1 MIKIKKIAVILLASL
16 LFSIS
21 AFAKEA
27 IFKGADYDLN
37 LRYNEIAKPG
47 DAVFV
52 KINFSR
58 NSKSRV
64 SKKEFLATTAT
75 LEFLVNGKT
84 TRSSEFYAISKEDKD
99 LTMLTGIPLSTWW
112 TEETKCSLK
121 VVYNLYGKKKME
133 FDLPFTLEHKD
144 FVEEIIELNEQNT
157 AIKTDT
163 STKRMDQIARLNAI
177 LETKN
182 TSAIYQLS
190 NFIAPTTATRRTS
203 FFGDRRTF
211 KYTTGKTSTNLH
223 FGIDYGVPTG
233 TKVTSCGAG
242 RVVLKENR
250 VSTGWSIVIE
260 HLPGLYS
267 LYYHMSETKVKEG
280 DIVKPGQLIGLSGA
294 TGLATGPHL
303 HWEIRLNME
312 AVSPDFFVENFN
324 CEN

>member
-1 MIKIKKIAVILLASL
+1 MIRIKKITALIIAITISL
-16 LFSIS
+16 S
-21 AFAKEA
+21 AYAKEA
-27 IFKGADYDLN
+27 IFKGTDYNLN
-37 LRYNEIAKPG
+37 LRYNETAKPG

-58 NSKSRV
+58 NSKSKI
-64 SKKEFLATTAT
+64 SKKDFLATTAR
-75 LEFLVNGKT
+75 LEFLVNGKA

-112 TEETKCSLK
+112 TEETSCSLK
-121 VVYNLYGKKKME
+121 IVYNLYGKKKME

-144 FVEEIIELNEQNT
+144 FVEEVIELNEQNT
-157 AIKTDT
+157 SIKTDT

-177 LETKN
+177 LESKN
-182 TSAIYQLS
+182 QNRIYQLN
-190 NFIAPTTATRRTS
+190 NFTAPTTATRRTS
-203 FFGDRRTF
+203 LFGDRRTF
-211 KYTTGKTSTNLH
+211 KYTTGKSSTNLH
-223 FGIDYGVPTG
+223 FGTDYGVPTG

-242 RVVLKENR
+242 RVVLMENR
-250 VSTGWSIVIE
+250 ISTGWSVVIE

-280 DIVKPGQLIGLSGA
+280 DIVKSGQLIGLSGA

-312 AVSPDFFVENFN
+312 AVNPDFFVENFN